1 LSENAIIRFSYK
13 WKGDKS
19 MKLTVFFCLISM
31 FVSSSSIYALPGELD
46 PTFGRV
52 GFTTTSITTGLDHAH
67 GIVRQSD
74 GKIVLAGNRNEES
87 GSGITL
93 IRYNP
98 NGSLDTTFG
107 TNGIIQGE
115 TGQANAV
122 ALQPDGKIVITGR
135 IGTLQGTFFA
145 VLRYNTNGTLDT
157 SFSGDGVLTTSDLI
171 TGNAIAIQPDGKIV
185 VAGTLITVG
194 SDDFAVVR
202 INTDGTL
209 DTTFDG
215 DGKLSTAVGDP
226 SVNNGND
233 AAKAVAIQSDGK
245 IVVGGYSPFINTSRD
260 FSLVRYNPN
269 GSLDSTFDG
278 DGILHTPFDNSAQ
291 NESLQAITLDANG
304 KIVAVGTADTA
315 VAEQSFAL
323 IRYNQDGSPDNTFSG
338 DGKLLIKTRPNTFEE
353 ANAVTIQSGKIL
365 IAGMSGF
372 SAKDFALVRFNADGT
387 LDQSFGSNGAVYT
400 RISEELDGNLLA
412 LTLAPNGDILAGGF
426 AQKNAGGDSFAFA
439 KYSSNGVPSGEF
451 GVFGY
456 VINNFENMPTRSY
469 EAKSVALQTN
479 GMFVVAGNF
488 STNPDTTSGILARYD
503 TNGNLDRNFN
513 NQAGFIQI
521 NSPAADNRELT
532 SVAVQ
537 PDGKILALG
546 NYDSSTDIGL
556 FVSRFNSNGSPD
568 LQFGANGQVVIGV
581 LSGGGLGQDM
591 TILADGKILI
601 AGASVNIFTQLAKFT
616 VFKLNANG
624 SRDTSFGSNGIS
636 TTSFS
641 SSNDVALSIS
651 VQTDGKIVASGSS
664 DFNIG
669 SNSQIALAR
678 FNANGSLDTSFGTQG
693 KLTTEI
699 GSFIDLAS
707 DTQIQTDGKI
717 VISGVSCTDGGCNGG
732 NGLIFRYNSNGVLD
746 STFDGDGK
754 VFIQPPTAGSSSGV
768 SSILIKPDNK
778 IIGCGSIINPG
789 TLKDALVV
797 SYNANGSPDS
807 TFGTNGIAL
816 SDINSTDQIAYSLAL
831 QPDGKILAVGSNMVG
846 TTTDFAVWRFL
857 GNQPQT
863 TSAVKFDFDGDS
875 KTDISIYRPN
885 LGQWWYL
892 RSSDNTNRAFSFGNS
907 TDKIVPA
914 DYTGDG
920 KTDIATFTPATG
932 FWNILRSENSTFF
945 GFPFGTTGDIAA
957 PADYDGDGKA
967 DAAVF
972 RPSNS
977 TWFISKSSGGTTI
990 QQFGASGD
998 KPVVADYDGDGKA
1011 DLAIYRVA
1019 LGQWWYLRSSDGTN
1033 RAFQFGT
1040 ATDKPLQG
1048 DYTGDGKAD
1057 LAFFRPSTGE
1067 WFILR
1072 SEDST
1077 FYGFPF
1083 GANGDIPASGD
1094 YDGDGKFDAA
1104 VFRPSNTTWYISR
1117 STSGTQIVGFGAN
1130 GDQPVPNAFVP

>member
-1 LSENAIIRFSYK
+1 
-13 WKGDKS
+13 
-19 MKLTVFFCLISM
+19 MKLTILFCLISI
-31 FVSSSSIYALPGELD
+31 FALSVNVFALPGDLD
-46 PTFGRV
+46 PTFGHV
-52 GFTTTSITTGLDHAH
+52 GFTTTSITTGLDRAH

-74 GKIVLAGNRNEES
+74 GKIILVGNRNEDS

-93 IRYNP
+93 VRYNP
-98 NGSLDTTFG
+98 NGSLDSTFD
-107 TNGIIQGE
+107 TDGIIQGE

-122 ALQPDGKIVITGR
+122 ALQADGKIVITGR

-145 VLRYNTNGTLDT
+145 VLRYNSNGTPDT

-245 IVVGGYSPFINTSRD
+245 IIVGGHSPFINTSRD

-291 NESLQAITLDANG
+291 NEALQAITIDANG

-323 IRYNQDGSPDNTFSG
+323 IRYNQDGSPDNAFSG
-338 DGKLLIKTRPNTFEE
+338 DGKLLIKTRPNTFDE

-372 SAKDFALVRFNADGT
+372 SAKDFALVRFNTDGT

-400 RISEELDGNLLA
+400 RISEELDGNLQA

-426 AQKNAGGDSFAFA
+426 AQKNNGGDSFAFA
-439 KYSSNGVPSGEF
+439 KYNSNGVPSSEF

-456 VINNFENMPTRSY
+456 VTNNFENMPTRSY

-479 GMFVVAGNF
+479 GMYVVAGNF
-488 STNPDTTSGILARYD
+488 STNPGTTSGILARYEA
-503 TNGNLDRNFN
+503 NGSLDRNFN
-513 NQAGFIQI
+513 NQAGFVSI
-521 NSPAADNRELT
+521 NTPSADSRELT

-537 PDGKILALG
+537 PDGKILVLG
-546 NYDSSTDIGL
+546 NYDSTTDIGL
-556 FVSRFNSNGSPD
+556 FVSRFNSNGTPD
-568 LQFGANGQVVIGV
+568 LQFGANGQVVIGI

-601 AGASVNIFTQLAKFT
+601 AGASVNIFTQLAKFS

-641 SSNDVALSIS
+641 ASNDVALSIS

-664 DFNIG
+664 DFNVG

-693 KLTTEI
+693 KVTTEI

-717 VISGVSCTDGGCNGG
+717 VISGVSCTDSGCNGG
-732 NGLIFRYNSNGVLD
+732 NGLIFRYNAGGVLD
-746 STFDGDGK
+746 STFDSDGK
-754 VFIQPPTAGSSSGV
+754 VFIQPPTAGSSSGI

-778 IIGCGSIINPG
+778 IIGCGSIINPV

-797 SYNANGSPDS
+797 SYNPNGSPDS

-816 SDINSTDQIAYSLAL
+816 SDINNTDQVAYSLAL
-831 QPDGKILAVGSNMVG
+831 QPDGKILTVGSNMVG
-846 TTTDFAVWRFL
+846 TTTDFAVWRLL
-857 GNQPQT
+857 GNQSQT
-863 TSAVKFDFDGDS
+863 SLAVKFDFDGDR

-892 RSSDNTNRAFSFGNS
+892 RSSDNANRAFQFGTS

-920 KTDIATFTPATG
+920 KTDIATFTPSNG
-932 FWNILRSENSTFF
+932 FWSVLRSEDSTYYA
-945 GFPFGTTGDIAA
+945 FPFGTNGDIPT
-957 PADYDGDGKA
+957 PADYDGDGKS

-972 RPSNS
+972 RPSAA
-977 TWFISKSSGGTTI
+977 TWYISKSSGGTII
-990 QQFGASGD
+990 QQFGAIGD
-998 KPVVADYDGDGKA
+998 VPVVADYDGDAKT

-1033 RAFQFGT
+1033 RAFTFGT
-1040 ATDKPLQG
+1040 STDKPVQG
-1048 DYTGDGKAD
+1048 DYSGDGKTD
-1057 LAFFRPSTGE
+1057 IAFFRPSNGF
-1067 WFILR
+1067 WFVLR
-1072 SEDST
+1072 SEDTTFFAYPFGTLGDIPTVGDYDGDGKSDSAVFRPST
-1077 FYGFPF
+1077 NTWYLNRSTAGVGIFGF
-1083 GANGDIPASGD
+1083 GANGDIP
-1094 YDGDGKFDAA
+1094 
-1104 VFRPSNTTWYISR
+1104 VPS
-1117 STSGTQIVGFGAN
+1117 
-1130 GDQPVPNAFVP
+1130 AFVP